1 MVIFSY
7 GLTKIFNIF
16 FACSVYIVLLY
27 HLKES
32 NYSNNK
38 LIHLLSKISYEMY
51 LIQGVAIQLV
61 NNVFWGGIKY
71 TLTAIPS
78 MILIDIIL
86 SCFIDRIS
94 NSNHNIQWIIQRFI

>member
-61 NNVFWGGIKY
+61 NNVFLGGDKIHFNGN
-71 TLTAIPS
+71 T
-78 MILIDIIL
+78 
-86 SCFIDRIS
+86 
-94 NSNHNIQWIIQRFI
+94 